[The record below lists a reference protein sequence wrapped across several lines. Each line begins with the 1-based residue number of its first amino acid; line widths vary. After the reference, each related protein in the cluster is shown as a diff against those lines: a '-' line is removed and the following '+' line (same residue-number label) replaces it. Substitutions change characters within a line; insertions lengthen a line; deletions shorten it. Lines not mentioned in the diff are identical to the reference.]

1 VFLSTVSNVTSIP
14 VSYMNVTSVSN
25 STSTS
30 RRLMRDHVTQTL
42 SIHHGS
48 HDPYTA
54 QHNIRSAAITLSKT
68 ETSGC
73 VLSYSVYVPSSAALG
88 FVSGTDLYSTTQS
101 NLIESVK
108 SGAFKEKLVET
119 AARVSNSIASSVFT
133 SNISTAVSTITTP
146 TYITYTKSPTYKPS
160 YQPSTAPL
168 GISSVNQSSKPTIAL
183 SVGAKAGIAVAGFV
197 IIILCCLT
205 RHIFCKDITKSITQE
220 IVNSGPQQQQQ
231 QQVVHVAEEADG
243 LGLDVSRSV
252 EFTLG
257 QDP

>member
-1 VFLSTVSNVTSIP
+1 
-14 VSYMNVTSVSN
+14 MNVTSVSN

-160 YQPSTAPL
+160 YQPSTEPL
-168 GISSVNQSSKPTIAL
+168 VSVDQSSKSTITL
-183 SVGAKAGIAVAGFV
+183 SEGATAGIAIASFV
-197 IIILCCLT
+197 IIILCFLS
-205 RHIFCKDITKSITQE
+205 RQMFRKNQQSIFSGEQRVVPEVDI
-220 IVNSGPQQQQQ
+220 
-231 QQVVHVAEEADG
+231 
-243 LGLDVSRSV
+243 RSV
-252 EFTLG
+252 GFTLG